1 MISRAMAVAAAGT
14 TALDRGASAREARSG
29 RLAAVMIDTI
39 VLALCSGVVNSVYG
53 VTEVTSAYIG
63 GNGSVTTTTTAVAW
77 PWLMLLGVV
86 YFTVSEAMFGA
97 SPGKMW
103 MRLKVVRADGA
114 PLRVRDVVLRNVLKP
129 VDFLPIFYLLGG
141 LILIATPSAQRIGDL
156 AAGTTVIYRHREGA
170 TRTSGRTARR
180 ILVAVFVVAVVVT
193 GLFDYFG
200 RPPLVIDG
208 MYKTGQLG
216 PSLTLTG
223 YSLGRPTWGFGTVT
237 YPLTATANG
246 QRCSGTVELKW
257 AVFGWDGAGP
267 QMVCLPS

>member
-1 MISRAMAVAAAGT
+1 MAVAAAGT
-14 TALDRGASAREARSG
+14 TGVDRGAFAREARSG
-29 RLAAVMIDTI
+29 RLAAVMVDTI
-39 VLALCSGVVNSVYG
+39 VLALLSGLVNAVYG

-77 PWLMLLGVV
+77 PWLMLAGVV
-86 YFTVSEAMFGA
+86 YFAVSEAMFGA
-97 SPGKMW
+97 TPGKAW

-114 PLRVRDVVLRNVLKP
+114 PLRVRDVVLRNALKP

-141 LILIATPSAQRIGDL
+141 LFVIATPSAQRIGDL
-156 AAGTTVIYRHREGA
+156 AARTTVIYRHREGA

-180 ILVAVFVVAVVVT
+180 ILVAVLAAAVVVT

-208 MYKTGQLG
+208 MYKTGHLVGPQLAA
-216 PSLTLTG
+216 
-223 YSLGRPTWGFGTVT
+223 YSLGTPRWGFGTVT
-237 YPLTATANG
+237 YPITGTAAG

-257 AVFGWDGAGP
+257 AVFGWDEAGA
-267 QMVCLPS
+267 QMLCVPS